1 MKCTRLLAAVFLP
14 QLAERIAFADLFH
27 NFRVVCQDHAATAFL
42 RRPFQR
48 PAQRRFVVLR
58 AAQCVQDM
66 YVVII
71 FRTGIRNVAGQHSFQ
86 LFRQNRF
93 KVIGKNTDRAVI
105 EQQGE
110 CVFHLAGR
118 YHVARGDIHRQR
130 YADRRIVRFQR
141 DPDAGVIVGFPNVRD
156 TDNLKL
162 YVVGNLFRMGLVPS
176 SYIPSKDIRILR
188 EFTRYRS
195 KLVSMRSSEKNR
207 FQNAFTVCNLTLD
220 AVVSDM
226 FGKSATKMKNCR
238 CMVRS

>member
-93 KVIGKNTDRAVI
+93 KVRRQSVSYGLSS
-105 EQQGE
+105 QQL
-110 CVFHLAGR
+110 H
-118 YHVARGDIHRQR
+118 
-130 YADRRIVRFQR
+130 
-141 DPDAGVIVGFPNVRD
+141 
-156 TDNLKL
+156 
-162 YVVGNLFRMGLVPS
+162 
-176 SYIPSKDIRILR
+176 SK
-188 EFTRYRS
+188 
-195 KLVSMRSSEKNR
+195 
-207 FQNAFTVCNLTLD
+207 
-220 AVVSDM
+220 
-226 FGKSATKMKNCR
+226 
-238 CMVRS
+238 